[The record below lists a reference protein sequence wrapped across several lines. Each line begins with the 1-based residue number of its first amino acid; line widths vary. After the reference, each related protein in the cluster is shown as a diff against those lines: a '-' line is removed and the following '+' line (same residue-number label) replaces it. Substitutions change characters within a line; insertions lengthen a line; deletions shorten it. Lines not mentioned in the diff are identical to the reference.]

1 VNNKH
6 NDLTTTYYLLHKA
19 WITSLESNDAKKGSE
34 LKSMLITLTHSN
46 YQQIA
51 FKLQNQLELKNS
63 SNHDRAKNL
72 IKINKDNKL
81 AESASLVIKSPM
93 VAF

>member
-1 VNNKH
+1 
-6 NDLTTTYYLLHKA
+6 
-19 WITSLESNDAKKGSE
+19 
-34 LKSMLITLTHSN
+34 MLITLTHSN